1 MGSSTRD
8 TGPRYGCAH
17 DTPGRLVA
25 AAVAAVAVLLAAA
38 SVARAQ
44 DSDHPRLYLGVRIGE
59 SNPITKANDV
69 AGVSIGANFNRYLGF
84 EFSFDA
90 YELYME
96 TSEYGRAA
104 ELGIAGLL
112 PQLRLRYPLLGD
124 RLVPYAL
131 LGGGLA
137 IAQINDE
144 KVPTVWASSGSLTSL
159 RAMGAFGGG
168 FEYYVSNDI
177 AAGVEG
183 KYYLTGEKTYDANG
197 TKKTIDLD
205 AGVLTFGL
213 RLFYPE
219 IGVEEGR
226 LAELRDAYRPYLNA
240 RFGGAVR
247 MAGDV
252 FDGIHTEPE
261 QSMLGSNLAPYFA
274 VGIGMTFGRWFDLE
288 LSGQNYEL
296 RFALP
301 GGGSAE
307 YAVFPVLLQPKL
319 HFPLDDPHVDPYVLV
334 GVGFDS
340 TEVNDAGSA
349 GEPVTGNALGV
360 IGAFGGGVDY
370 FVTSDIAFGLEAK
383 YVVSRGHTLQVGDGP
398 TLDGNLDSLFVSLG
412 VRAYI

>member
-1 MGSSTRD
+1 MRTE
-8 TGPRYGCAH
+8 PR
-17 DTPGRLVA
+17 TFVSRLVLALAVLTILYAPDVGPA
-25 AAVAAVAVLLAAA
+25 AA
-38 SVARAQ
+38 Q
-44 DSDHPRLYLGVRIGE
+44 DGDQPRLYMGVRIGE

-90 YELYME
+90 YELFME

-104 ELGIAGLL
+104 ELGIEGLL

-168 FEYYVSNDI
+168 VEYYISSSI

-197 TKKTIDLD
+197 TRKTIDLN

-219 IGVEEGR
+219 IGVDETQF
-226 LAELRDAYRPYLNA
+226 AEARGASRPYVNA

-252 FDGIHTEPE
+252 FSGIHTEPE
-261 QSMLGSNLAPYFA
+261 QSILGSNFDPYFA
-274 VGIGMTFGRWFDLE
+274 VGIGSTIGRYFDIE
-288 LSGQNYEL
+288 ISGQNYEL

-307 YAVFPVLLQPKL
+307 YAVFPLLVQPKL
-319 HFPLDDPHVDPYVLV
+319 HFPLDDLHVDPYVLV
-334 GVGFDS
+334 GVGFDNA
-340 TEVNDAGSA
+340 EVNDSGSS
-349 GEPVTGNALGV
+349 GQTVSGNAMGV

-370 FVTSDIAFGLEAK
+370 FVTSDVAFGLEAK
-383 YVVSRGHTLQVGDGP
+383 YIVSRGHTLQIDDGP
-398 TLDGNLDSLFVSLG
+398 KLDGNLDTLIVSLG
-412 VRAYI
+412 VRAYLFSF

>member
-1 MGSSTRD
+1 MRTATR
-8 TGPRYGCAH
+8 GFH
-17 DTPGRLVA
+17 
-25 AAVAAVAVLLAAA
+25 AVLRSLAAA
-38 SVARAQ
+38 FASALVLADAPHALAQ
-44 DSDHPRLYLGVRIGE
+44 DSDQPRLYMGVRIGE

-69 AGVSIGANFNRYLGF
+69 AGVSLGANLDRYFGVEL
-84 EFSFDA
+84 SFDA

-96 TSEYGRAA
+96 TSQYGRAA
-104 ELGIAGLL
+104 ELGIEGLL

-168 FEYYVSNDI
+168 VEYYISPNI

-183 KYYLTGEKTYDANG
+183 KYYLTGQKTYDANG
-197 TKKTIDLD
+197 TRKTIDLN

-219 IGVEEGR
+219 IGVDETQF
-226 LAELRDAYRPYLNA
+226 AEARSASRPYLNV

-252 FDGIHTEPE
+252 FSGIHTEPE
-261 QSMLGSNLAPYFA
+261 QSIFGSNFDPYFA
-274 VGIGMTFGRWFDLE
+274 VGIGTTIGPYFDIE
-288 LSGQNYEL
+288 ISGQNYEL
-296 RFALP
+296 RFQLP

-307 YAVFPVLLQPKL
+307 YAVFPLLVQPKL
-319 HFPLDDPHVDPYVLV
+319 HFPLDDLRLDPYVLV
-334 GVGFDS
+334 GVGFDNA
-340 TEVNDAGSA
+340 EVNDAGSS
-349 GEPVTGNALGV
+349 GQTVTSNAIGV
-360 IGAFGGGVDY
+360 IGAFGAGIDY
-370 FVTSDIAFGLEAK
+370 FVTSDVSFGLETK
-383 YVVSRGHTLQVGDGP
+383 YIVSRGHTLQIDDGP
-398 TLDGNLDSLFVSLG
+398 KLDGNLDTLIVSIG
-412 VRAYI
+412 VRAYLFSL